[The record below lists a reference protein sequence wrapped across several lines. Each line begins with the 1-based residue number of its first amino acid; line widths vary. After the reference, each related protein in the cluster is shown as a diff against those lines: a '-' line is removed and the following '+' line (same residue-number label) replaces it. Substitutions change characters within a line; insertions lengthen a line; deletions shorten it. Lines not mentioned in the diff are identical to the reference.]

1 MPKVIDYV
9 RNKKELRDLMK
20 ASKNWERKIAIAKTA
35 RKRLIGVMN
44 EGQKMKENEYAW
56 LSQILSSYRDRVVE

>member
-44 EGQKMKENEYAW
+44 EGQKMKENEYA
-56 LSQILSSYRDRVVE
+56 